1 MSTGLVPAGM
11 QAWLVASPVLA
22 AFVFSL
28 VAGVVLTGAGSLS
41 VLVFGALG
49 EKRNNALLSFAA
61 GVMLA
66 ASFFS
71 LLLPGIELAS
81 SASGSK
87 SSAAFAMALAVG
99 AGAAAL
105 WAIHRFVPH
114 EHFIKGCEG
123 EGCERLKRVWLFVLA
138 IAIHNLPEGMA
149 TGVAA
154 ASGDATNAVS
164 VALGIGLQNAPEGLA
179 VTAALLSQGY
189 LRSRA
194 IAIGVLSGVI
204 EPLGAVLGAA
214 TIALAG
220 GLLPWGLGF
229 AAGAM
234 LYVISEEIIPETH
247 RAGRE
252 ASATAM
258 LFVGFLAM
266 MYLDVA
272 LA

>member
-87 SSAAFAMALAVG
+87 SSAALAMALAVG

-114 EHFIKGCEG
+114 EHFVKGCEG

-149 TGVAA
+149 TGV
-154 ASGDATNAVS
+154 
-164 VALGIGLQNAPEGLA
+164 
-179 VTAALLSQGY
+179 TAALLSQGY

-204 EPLGAVLGAA
+204 EPLGAA

-220 GLLPWGLGF
+220 GLLP
-229 AAGAM
+229 
-234 LYVISEEIIPETH
+234 
-247 RAGRE
+247 
-252 ASATAM
+252 
-258 LFVGFLAM
+258 
-266 MYLDVA
+266 
-272 LA
+272 